1 MWNSLINIHIHIH
14 IHIHINI
21 NIIFLKV
28 VDVWTGKIQR
38 LNVAQSDLFF
48 IFYRSSDAI
57 HELNCLLK
65 HFIININNGGGGGGG
80 GMD

>member
-14 IHIHINI
+14 I

-80 GMD
+80 LAPW